1 MDEEGSRCSFTGPT
15 KPTKEF
21 VVWMKG
27 YLLEKFTKTNVQNI
41 MFSVECLPIRLLVE
55 RFENVNDTN

>member
-27 YLLEKFTKTNVQNI
+27 YLLEKFTKTNVLVNA
-41 MFSVECLPIRLLVE
+41 SECLPIRLLVE
-55 RFENVNDTN
+55 LLPVWYNFL